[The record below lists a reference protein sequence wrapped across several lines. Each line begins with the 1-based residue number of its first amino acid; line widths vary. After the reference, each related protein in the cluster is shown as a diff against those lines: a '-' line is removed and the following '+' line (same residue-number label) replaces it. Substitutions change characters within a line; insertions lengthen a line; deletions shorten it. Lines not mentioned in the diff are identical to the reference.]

1 MGGNTMWNL
10 YDIEKKF
17 EAHVKD
23 VEVRARKAYW
33 YTKEEKVG
41 VRPGVV
47 ASWVS
52 LFAIIIVG
60 VIAVYELF

>member
-1 MGGNTMWNL
+1 MWNL

-23 VEVRARKAYW
+23 VEERSRKAHW
-33 YTKEEKVG
+33 YTERGENG
-41 VRPGVV
+41 LRPGVV

-52 LFAIIIVG
+52 LFAVRHCPGLSRFMNSFEIR
-60 VIAVYELF
+60 

>member
-1 MGGNTMWNL
+1 MWNL
-10 YDIEKKF
+10 YEIEKKF

-23 VEVRARKAYW
+23 VEARARKAHW

-52 LFAIIIVG
+52 LFAIMIVG
-60 VIAVYELF
+60 IIAVYELF